1 MKYVYI
7 PCGMQG
13 QKYEFLFITL
23 HIFEKLSFS
32 VRGFVSKKGSGSG
45 LYIPVTAYLDFHQSI
60 SAVAAVEGDD
70 GPRYIIPL
78 ILAEAASPSSDF
90 VRICSLIEATN
101 ELDSKLEPRT
111 CSKS

>member
-1 MKYVYI
+1 MV
-7 PCGMQG
+7 
-13 QKYEFLFITL
+13 LL
-23 HIFEKLSFS
+23 SRHISGGPLNLSAVLERRF
-32 VRGFVSKKGSGSG
+32 GFH
-45 LYIPVTAYLDFHQSI
+45 ASI
-60 SAVAAVEGDD
+60 SSMTMIFRTSGFGDAVAAAEGND

-78 ILAEAASPSSDF
+78 ILAEAASPRSDF